1 MSPVG
6 NSELVAVGDV
16 HGHAEKVEKVLE
28 TYVGR
33 VGKLIFVGDYVN
45 RGPDSRGVLDLLSQ
59 ARREMGDDLILLRGN
74 HDQVLLDFLTT
85 GKPCRLIAHGGLHT
99 IRSYHSAIEDD
110 VLDSFIE
117 IFPPSH
123 RKLLEETRPYYEAPG
138 TLFSHAGFSPAC
150 PHSRSAH
157 DMFLTSHK
165 NLFQH
170 TGPWP
175 APLTVCG
182 HYVQTDGQPAA
193 LGNLWCL
200 DTGCG
205 TFPDAP
211 LTVLEVEDLRTTQF

>member
-1 MSPVG
+1 MTPVG
-6 NSELVAVGDV
+6 NAELVVVGDL
-16 HGHAEKVEKVLE
+16 HGQADKLAKVLE

-33 VGKLIFVGDYVN
+33 AGKLIFVGDYVN

-74 HDQVLLDFLTT
+74 HDQVLMDFLAT
-85 GKPCRLIAHGGLHT
+85 GKPCRLMAHGGIHT
-99 IRSYHSAIEDD
+99 ISSYHSAIENNI
-110 VLDSFIE
+110 LDRFIE
-117 IFPPSH
+117 KFPPSH
-123 RKLLEETRPYYEAPG
+123 RALLEETLPYYEVPG
-138 TLFSHAGFSPAC
+138 ILVSHAGFAPAR
-150 PHSRSAH
+150 PRSRNPN

-165 NLFQH
+165 DLFQH

-182 HYVQTDGQPAA
+182 HYVQTDGRPAA
-193 LGNLWCL
+193 LERLWCL

-211 LTVLEVEDLRTTQF
+211 LTVLELEELRTIQF